1 MMIKKNE
8 IQQNIYMAYNTCLA
22 TSSNRYHIRC
32 SWLFFQCRTKR
43 SVTQRYVLI
52 QLHLQIVVLSVVL
65 GCFFN
70 VVQNARLP
78 KGMFSLRLEMKDR
91 SAFGGKSCE

>member
-1 MMIKKNE
+1 MMITKKLKFSKISTWPTIPVLLHHQIVIISVVFGCFFNVV
-8 IQQNIYMAYNTCLA
+8 QNARLPKGMFSL
-22 TSSNRYHIRC
+22 
-32 SWLFFQCRTKR
+32 
-43 SVTQRYVLI
+43 
-52 QLHLQIVVLSVVL
+52 LHLQIVVLSVVL

>member
-1 MMIKKNE
+1 MMITKKLKFRK
-8 IQQNIYMAYNTCLA
+8 ISTWPAIP
-22 TSSNRYHIRC
+22 
-32 SWLFFQCRTKR
+32 
-43 SVTQRYVLI
+43 VL
-52 QLHLQIVVLSVVL
+52 LHLQIVIISVVL

-78 KGMFSLRLEMKDR
+78 KGMFSLRLEMKDK

>member
-1 MMIKKNE
+1 MMITKKLKFRK
-8 IQQNIYMAYNTCLA
+8 ISTWPAIP
-22 TSSNRYHIRC
+22 
-32 SWLFFQCRTKR
+32 
-43 SVTQRYVLI
+43 VL
-52 QLHLQIVVLSVVL
+52 LHLQIVIISVVL

>member
-1 MMIKKNE
+1 MMITKKLKFSK
-8 IQQNIYMAYNTCLA
+8 ISTWPTIP
-22 TSSNRYHIRC
+22 
-32 SWLFFQCRTKR
+32 
-43 SVTQRYVLI
+43 VL
-52 QLHLQIVVLSVVL
+52 LHHQIVIISVVL

>member
-1 MMIKKNE
+1 MMITKKLKFSK
-8 IQQNIYMAYNTCLA
+8 ISTWPTIP
-22 TSSNRYHIRC
+22 
-32 SWLFFQCRTKR
+32 
-43 SVTQRYVLI
+43 VL
-52 QLHLQIVVLSVVL
+52 LHLQIVIISVVLGCFFNAVQNALLPKGMFSLLHLQIVIL

-78 KGMFSLRLEMKDR
+78 KGMFLLRLEMKDR